1 MKDLITGVAAL
12 VGIPEDKATAFLAEL
27 SKRADAV
34 AWMQIS
40 VEEGVD
46 TKVPRSN
53 KPGKFN
59 PEWWKFEPLFTFPP
73 IHDIEAIENRV
84 AEACAK
90 FVDKRHLNALD
101 AIRLAN
107 KETGEHIQIRR
118 EARSGESADIA
129 EAIRSGEWRKYK

>member
-1 MKDLITGVAAL
+1 MKNLIKQVALDVARTSQFNDI
-12 VGIPEDKATAFLAEL
+12 GEATLMGFAEAFLAEL

-73 IHDIEAIENRV
+73 INSIEAIENRV

-90 FVDKRHLNALD
+90 ACIKEAVQIVIDGPEERAYNNATSD
-101 AIRLAN
+101 C
-107 KETGEHIQIRR
+107 
-118 EARSGESADIA
+118 A
-129 EAIRSGEWRKYK
+129 EAIKSGEWRKYK

>member
-90 FVDKRHLNALD
+90 ACIKEAVQIVIDGPEERAYNNATSD
-101 AIRLAN
+101 C
-107 KETGEHIQIRR
+107 
-118 EARSGESADIA
+118 A
-129 EAIRSGEWRKYK
+129 EAIKSGAWRKYK